1 MQLNKDV
8 FVQQGIIDCQIDQL
22 IEYSH
27 TDPDVKKF
35 TSDPTRFQNRTA
47 FNKWLEQ
54 GRIIYTLIDKQNNLL
69 GIIWFGQ
76 KEPPIQMD
84 ANFTFAIRIFGPAR
98 GQSLSQ
104 IFIKTAFIDL
114 LKNQIKSKITGFWL
128 ETSVDNFAA
137 IHVYEKFG
145 FQKIAQ
151 KENKIVMR
159 LPATFNF

>member
-27 TDPDVKKF
+27 TDPNVKKF
-35 TSDPTRFQNRTA
+35 TSDPTRFQNRNT

-54 GRIIYTLIDKQNNLL
+54 GRLIYTLIDKQNNLL

-98 GQSLSQ
+98 GQGLSQ
-104 IFIKTAFIDL
+104 IFMKTAFVDL
-114 LKNQIKSKITGFWL
+114 LKNQAKSKITGFWL

-137 IHVYEKFG
+137 IHTYEKFG
-145 FQKIAQ
+145 FKKIDQ